1 MRRGYLIALIAV
13 VIVAVSGAFAI
24 LGQSQGGA
32 AVMGTAVGSTPP
44 SNSRVP
50 DSQNPEL
57 QAAAHGTPQ
66 PADGHPGIPP
76 RPNHP
81 AGQAAFTEPDVRAY
95 LQNNPPSLAASSK
108 PAPTITKIEFLSVGQ
123 AESQL
128 QTSLDGHPSNEVV
141 CVVTLQGDFG
151 VPVPPGVA
159 PESGHV
165 GVIVFDGNTG
175 NLLVEGVEDVK

>member
-1 MRRGYLIALIAV
+1 MRHRYLAALIAV
-13 VIVAVSGAFAI
+13 VIITVSGAIAT
-24 LGQSQGGA
+24 LGQHHGGA
-32 AVMGTAVGSTPP
+32 APIGTPTGATPP
-44 SNSRVP
+44 PTSRVP
-50 DSQNPEL
+50 DSQNPDL
-57 QAAAHGTPQ
+57 QAAQHTPQ
-66 PADGHPGIPP
+66 PSEGHPGITP

-81 AGQAAFTEPDVRAY
+81 AGQAAFTEQDVRDY
-95 LQNNPPSLAASSK
+95 LQQHPPSLALSSAS
-108 PAPTITKIEFLSVGQ
+108 APTITKIEFLNVSQ

-141 CVVTLQGDFG
+141 CVVTLKGDFA

-159 PESGHV
+159 PESGHA